1 MRIACLHLPAFP
13 LQVLVRTAPH
23 RRGDA
28 IAVVARAG
36 LAPAVVACSRA
47 ARAAG
52 VAVGMAAATVR
63 EVAPGVELVTADPA
77 AERAAAKAI
86 AEALL
91 ALSPR
96 VDPGGAAPEGA
107 HHAIFAEVPA
117 RMRGAAFGA
126 RALAVLETMG
136 VSGRVGIADDRFS
149 ARVAATTGAADVVTV
164 PRGGSAAFLAPLP
177 LSLLAISGEVRH
189 VLETL
194 GVHTLGEFAAL
205 PPPSVARPEDADW
218 QRLARGEGGAA
229 LAAFAPG
236 GPIVERLEVPAGG
249 AGAALGDAIAELAA
263 RVAARLAVRGH
274 AAAAIELAVGGD
286 AGAIAQPPIEIVP
299 DAPLDGAGAIAGAIA
314 ARLGDAAGAIAWI
327 EARVRAFASDGGA
340 VVEPVLAE
348 ASAPPRVTD
357 PSGAA
362 VPAAPLTLVPEAT
375 AVLARA
381 PHRRTRR
388 GKERPR
394 IARPAGAQVALF
406 ASFGAGGAGGAA
418 AR

>member
-1 MRIACLHLPAFP
+1 MRIACIHLPAFP
-13 LQVLVRTAPH
+13 LQVLVRPAPH
-23 RRGDA
+23 RRGEM

-52 VAVGMAAATVR
+52 VAVGMAAATAR
-63 EVAPGVELVTADPA
+63 ELAPAVEIVTADPA
-77 AERAAAKAI
+77 AERAAARAI

-91 ALSPR
+91 AISPR
-96 VDPGGAAPEGA
+96 VDPGASPDGA
-107 HHAIFAEVPA
+107 HHAIFCEVPA
-117 RMRGAAFGA
+117 RTRGAAFGA
-126 RALAVLETMG
+126 RALALLETMG
-136 VSGRVGIADDRFS
+136 VSGRVGIADDRFA

-177 LSLLAISGEVRH
+177 LSLLAIGGEVRH

-218 QRLARGEGGAA
+218 QRLARGEGGAG
-229 LAAFAPG
+229 LAAFAPS
-236 GPIVERLEVPAGG
+236 GPIVERLEVPGVAIGE
-249 AGAALGDAIAELAA
+249 AIAELAA
-263 RVAARLAVRGH
+263 RVAARLAGRGQ
-274 AAAAIELAVGGD
+274 AAAAIELAIGGD
-286 AGAIAQPPIEIVP
+286 TSATIEITP
-299 DAPLDGAGAIAGAIA
+299 DAPLDEADALAGAIA
-314 ARLGDAAGAIAWI
+314 ARLGDAPGAIAWI

-340 VVEPVLAE
+340 VVAPVFAE
-348 ASAPPRVTD
+348 ASAPL
-357 PSGAA
+357 A
-362 VPAAPLTLVPEAT
+362 LVPEVT
-375 AVLARA
+375 AAVASV

-394 IARPAGAQVALF
+394 IARAAGAQVALF
-406 ASFGAGGAGGAA
+406 ASMSIA